1 MLRKLSMQEYLDLPA
16 IGAHD
21 IISFMTCPAKWKY
34 EKEHPRKTDAMSF
47 GSLVH
52 TATLEPELMDQIYYS
67 MPKIDRRTKDGK
79 EAYAKAESEAKGKHI
94 ISHEDY
100 NESLVLASSVR
111 ACIAAEKLMKNSQ
124 FEMSATATIHDI
136 SIRSRFD
143 IISENRY
150 LADLKTTQD
159 ASPFGFSREIARYYY
174 HVQAALYLDVYS
186 QVTGEP
192 QRSFA
197 FIAVEKTPPY
207 LCAVY
212 ELSEDAIDKGR
223 ELYENALKQFM
234 ACEFANVWP
243 GYSDHIVTIDLPIW
257 SQNEEGKKHDIF

>member
-1 MLRKLSMQEYLDLPA
+1 MKKLSMAEYLALPA

-21 IISFMTCPAKWKY
+21 IISFLECPAKWKY
-34 EKEHPRKTDAMSF
+34 HKDHPRQTESMAF
-47 GSLVH
+47 GSLTH
-52 TATLEPELMDQIYYS
+52 AATLEPETMADNYYV

-79 EAYAKAESEAKGKHI
+79 DAYAKAESEAKGKCI
-94 ISHEDY
+94 VSPEDY
-100 NESLVLASSVR
+100 NESLVLASSVH
-111 ACIAAEKLMKNSQ
+111 ACPAAERLMKDAQ
-124 FEMSATATIHDI
+124 YEMSATATIEGVA
-136 SIRSRFD
+136 IRSRFD
-143 IISENRY
+143 IISKDRY

-159 ASPFGFSREIARYYY
+159 ASPFGFSREIARYHY
-174 HVQAALYLDVYS
+174 HIQAALYLDVFS
-186 QVTGEP
+186 LVTGEP

-223 ELYENALKQFM
+223 ELYENALRQFR

-243 GYSDHIVTIDLPIW
+243 GYSDHIVTLDLPVW
-257 SQNEEGKKHDIF
+257 ALHEEGKEHAIF